1 MSKKQITI
9 TKIPI
14 EVLME
19 ILITLYEE
27 GTDFIDIKANVDGDG
42 TQDII
47 TIVVRPEYMIDPEE
61 MKIKKMLLNTELSDD
76 DINELL

>member
-1 MSKKQITI
+1 MSKQITI

-19 ILITLYEE
+19 ILVTLYEE
-27 GTDFIDIKANVDGDG
+27 GTDFIDIKANVDGDE

-47 TIVVRPEYMIDPEE
+47 TIVVKPEYMINPEE
-61 MKIKKMLLNTELSDD
+61 TKIKKMLLKTELSDD